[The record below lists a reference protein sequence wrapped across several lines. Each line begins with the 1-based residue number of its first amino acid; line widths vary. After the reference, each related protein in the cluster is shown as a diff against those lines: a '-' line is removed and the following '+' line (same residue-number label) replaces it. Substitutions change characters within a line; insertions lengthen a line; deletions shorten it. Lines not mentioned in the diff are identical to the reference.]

1 MKYIIFA
8 YEIEDVQ
15 ELEFFIYQ
23 IRKVCKEPIGIIS
36 FNESLILNVN
46 SDMTKEEI
54 AESLLENGLS
64 NPFFIGPA
72 SEFSALLSRS
82 EGIGLF
88 GTDIEEEGI
97 EESDEGYIDEI
108 GSIRRRKYTANP
120 PTLDAVLDKIASKG
134 IDSLT
139 KKEKLFLKNFKYEG

>member
-1 MKYIIFA
+1 MKYMIFV
-8 YEIEDVQ
+8 YEIQDVQ

-23 IRKVCKEPIGIIS
+23 LRKVCKEPIGIIS
-36 FNESLILNVN
+36 FNESLILNV
-46 SDMTKEEI
+46 SVDVSKEEI
-54 AESLLENGLS
+54 AESLVSNGVL

-82 EGIGLF
+82 ESIGLF

-97 EESDEGYIDEI
+97 EESDEDYFDDI
-108 GSIRRRKYTANP
+108 SSLRRKKYTANP